1 MNALVKVA
9 KSIDIHI
16 VDRKKKEEK
25 EARKKT
31 KKIKAVKVECFA
43 ILWHFFFFSS
53 FKKMPMYEIV
63 ESSSILPSILFK
75 STDLW

>member
-1 MNALVKVA
+1 MNALLKVA

-25 EARKKT
+25 EARKK

-43 ILWHFFFFSS
+43 ILWHFFFSSS